1 MVVWWGSEVECES
14 ALARR
19 EREGGVSPEESS
31 AALRRLERL
40 KSAWREVQPVEGV
53 RRIAR
58 RLLRVHA
65 IRASDALQ
73 LAAAIA
79 ASDGDASTLE
89 FVSLDA
95 RLVDAARREGFAGL

>member
-79 ASDGDASTLE
+79 ASDGDPSTLE